1 MTPVNVKLEQREVDG
16 LDAAISQGLAANRS
30 EAIRI
35 ALKRQ
40 ILDWE
45 RQRIDAAWDKV
56 LPLDEDEFG
65 ELNASAKAGWG
76 DLDRD
81 S

>member
-16 LDAAISQGLAANRS
+16 LATAISQGLAANRS

-45 RQRIDAAWDKV
+45 RQRIDAAWDEV

>member
-1 MTPVNVKLEQREVDG
+1 MN
-16 LDAAISQGLAANRS
+16 
-30 EAIRI
+30 
-35 ALKRQ
+35 
-40 ILDWE
+40 WE